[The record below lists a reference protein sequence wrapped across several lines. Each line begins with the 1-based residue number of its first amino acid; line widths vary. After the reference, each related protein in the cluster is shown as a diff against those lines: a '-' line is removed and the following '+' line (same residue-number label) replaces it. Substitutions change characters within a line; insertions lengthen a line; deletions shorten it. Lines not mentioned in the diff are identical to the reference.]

1 MVVVTKPLP
10 VAEQRLMAQSAS
22 VGPSVLQS
30 FLGCCGYFLTPQ
42 VWKQAQQA
50 ARRCRALRWQVQPL
64 VFVLLAMTW
73 CAGDSQPERFETAR
87 AFYVALHQRRRRP
100 GKTYAGF
107 EKALAKV
114 PLPVLRA
121 VASGVRRRI
130 AQVFAVRL
138 WVDGFIPLACDG
150 SRLACPRSAE
160 LERRLGLG
168 TKKRRRKKK
177 VAPAGPAGPGA

>member
-1 MVVVTKPLP
+1 MQLQIDWYLVTNLKE
-10 VAEQRLMAQSAS
+10 VRLYHK
-22 VGPSVLQS
+22 GHDT
-30 FLGCCGYFLTPQ
+30 FTC
-42 VWKQAQQA
+42 
-50 ARRCRALRWQVQPL
+50 
-64 VFVLLAMTW
+64 
-73 CAGDSQPERFETAR
+73 ERFETAR

-138 WVDGFIPLACDG
+138 WVTL
-150 SRLACPRSAE
+150 L
-160 LERRLGLG
+160 
-168 TKKRRRKKK
+168 
-177 VAPAGPAGPGA
+177 